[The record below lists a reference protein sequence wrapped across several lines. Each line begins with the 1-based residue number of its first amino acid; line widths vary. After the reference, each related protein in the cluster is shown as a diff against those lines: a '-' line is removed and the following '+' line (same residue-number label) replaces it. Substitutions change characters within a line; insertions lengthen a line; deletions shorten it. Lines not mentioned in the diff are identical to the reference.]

1 MPFPATSFPARVVA
15 ARTLSPSVRELTL
28 EREGEIFEFEPGQW
42 VNVFVNVDGSELK
55 RSYSIASPPDRSGR
69 FDLAVTRVTGG
80 PMSEQ
85 LHRMQPGEV
94 LRAVGPSGLFTRAP
108 DDTRPALFVGT
119 GTGITPLRSMI
130 MAALAAGS
138 RAPFSVLLGFRN
150 EADILYSDDLAAW
163 RGLGADVAVTLSK
176 PHAAWRGLTGYV
188 QEHLAAKLSGLS
200 GLPAAAQ
207 TADGPSGNETH
218 IYICGLEKMVT
229 AVRDRARNELG
240 VPRKQIHQERFD

>member
-28 EREGEIFEFEPGQW
+28 EREGEVFDFEPGQW

-69 FDLAVTRVTGG
+69 FDLAVTRVAGG
-80 PMSEQ
+80 PMSEA
-85 LHRMQPGEV
+85 LHRMEPGELV
-94 LRAVGPSGLFTRAP
+94 RAVGPSGLFTRAP
-108 DDTRPALFVGT
+108 DDPKPALFVGT

-130 MAALAAGS
+130 KAALAAGS

-150 EADILYSDDLAAW
+150 EADILYGDDLTAW
-163 RGLGADVAVTLSK
+163 RALGADVAITLSK
-176 PHAAWRGLTGYV
+176 PHAEWKGLSGYV
-188 QEHLAAKLSGLS
+188 QEHLASKLAELSG
-200 GLPAAAQ
+200 
-207 TADGPSGNETH
+207 ADGPSASGTH

-229 AVRDRARNELG
+229 AVRDRARNELA